1 MSRVTVDDIAIFLE
15 KVFPIENS
23 EEYDNCGLIAGDR
36 EQKVSRVVLSL
47 DTTSKAV
54 ECAIKNKAD
63 LIITHHPLIFG
74 GILSVSEDDYKGRLL
89 RRMTKNDISNYA
101 CHTNLDMTDDF
112 GNTAIAEALCGVN
125 VEPLEGV
132 ACGVTFEPGYIDYMT
147 LGRFIKVIENSL
159 NCSGCISICDQS
171 RKVGKVFC
179 QGGSF
184 DESSIPAII
193 DNGIDTVIS
202 GEIKHHICVLL
213 DELGISTIIAG
224 HSATEQVYLPK
235 LKKLLEDNFEDVEF
249 ILNFNNETGFRK
261 DAPNEN

>member
-1 MSRVTVDDIAIFLE
+1 MSKVTVDDISIFLE
-15 KVFPIENS
+15 GLFPLENS

-36 EQKVSRVVLSL
+36 EQKVSRCVLSL

-54 ECAIKNKAD
+54 ECAVKNKAEM
-63 LIITHHPLIFG
+63 LITHHPLIFG
-74 GILSVSEDDYKGRLL
+74 GILSVTSDDYKGRLM
-89 RRMTKNDISNYA
+89 REMIKHDISNYA
-101 CHTNLDMTDDF
+101 CHTNLDMTDEF
-112 GNTAIAEALCGVN
+112 GNTAIAEALCGV
-125 VEPLEGV
+125 EIKHLDGV
-132 ACGVTFEPGYIDYMT
+132 QCGVVFEPGYIDYMT

-171 RKVGKVFC
+171 RKVSKVFC
-179 QGGSF
+179 QGGAF

-193 DNGIDTVIS
+193 DSDVDTVIS

-235 LKKLLEDNFEDVEF
+235 LQKVLEQEFGDVEF
-249 ILNFNNETGFRK
+249 IVNYNHETNVKKQGIK
-261 DAPNEN
+261 E